1 MPTQAYRTKDGKRV
15 PGTTTII
22 SRRKEAD
29 GLMYWAWSCGRDGID
44 YREAR
49 DKAADAGT
57 IAHAMVEADVKGEPF
72 DRAPWPAEL
81 LARADSAF
89 EAYQQWRKQSRLQPI
104 ASELALVSETHRF
117 GGTID
122 LVFRDAAGRVMM
134 ADVKT
139 SNALYYDHLVQVAA
153 YAILWDEHNPFDP
166 ITEFHILRFAK
177 EHADFAHHRFANLD
191 NARRLFLLM
200 REQYDLI
207 GELKKRAA

>member
-1 MPTQAYRTKDGKRV
+1 MPTQPYHTKDGKRV
-15 PGTTTII
+15 PGTTTVI

-29 GLMYWAWSCGRDGID
+29 GLIYWAWDCGRNGID

-57 IAHAMVEADVKGEPF
+57 IAHAMVECDIKGTF
-72 DRAPWPAEL
+72 FNRAPWSADL
-81 LARADSAF
+81 LEKADSAF
-89 EAYQQWRKQSRLQPI
+89 DAYQQWRQQSRLVPV
-104 ASELALVSETHRF
+104 ASELALVSEEYRF

-122 LVFRDAAGRVMM
+122 LVFRDESGKAMM
-134 ADVKT
+134 ADIKT

-153 YAILWDEHNPFDP
+153 YSLLWDEHHPDDP

-177 EHADFAHHRFANLD
+177 EHADFAHHRFSSLD
-191 NARRLFLLM
+191 KAKRMFVLM

-207 GELKKRAA
+207 GDLKKRAA

>member
-1 MPTQAYRTKDGKRV
+1 V

-29 GLMYWAWSCGRDGID
+29 GLMYWAWDCGRQGID

-57 IAHAMVEADVKGEPF
+57 IAHAMVECDIKGEQF
-72 DRAPWPAEL
+72 NREPWANDL
-81 LARADSAF
+81 LERADSAF
-89 EAYQQWRKQSRLQPI
+89 AAYQEWRKQSRLEPI
-104 ASELALVSETHRF
+104 ASELALVSEAYRF

-122 LVFRDAAGRVMM
+122 LVFRDATGRTMM
-134 ADVKT
+134 ADIKT

-153 YAILWDEHNPFDP
+153 YAILWDEHHPDDP

-177 EHADFAHHRFANLD
+177 EHADFAHHRFSQLAS
-191 NARRLFLLM
+191 ARRLFINM

-207 GELKKRAA
+207 SELKKRAA